1 MEPQGFLGSNLL
13 LRLGVHHDEIGC
25 LVEKDFLAQLL
36 TAPVFFGS
44 FRVLCTLF
52 IKVRSDGQK
61 VCVALHLDLEIAL
74 NCLWAFEGHTPRG
87 QTLSQLIRENV
98 FHVSAVHNLPLVAFE
113 IWRKHHS
120 VQKKKHFKCK
130 NRWKTPFFSFPKL
143 IAID

>member
-1 MEPQGFLGSNLL
+1 MLL
-13 LRLGVHHDEIGC
+13 SLGVHHDEIGC

-44 FRVLCTLF
+44 FRVLRALF

-61 VCVALHLDLEIAL
+61 VRVALHLDLEIAL
-74 NCLWAFEGHTPRG
+74 NRLWAFEGHTPRG
-87 QTLSQLIRENV
+87 QTLSQLVRENV
-98 FHVSAVHNLPLVAFE
+98 FHVSAVDNLPLVAFE

-120 VQKKKHFKCK
+120 VQKKNTSNAKTVGKH
-130 NRWKTPFFSFPKL
+130 FFSFPKL